1 MHEEGGTGSPLKIFG
16 NVFISFVGAGVLGLP
31 SAFKESGIL
40 EGLLIMSFVG
50 FVSVKAMLLL
60 IDCKIELGKR
70 PDVKKKFKV
79 VSLEPGGHEEEAM
92 LAENYT
98 NKVNGQSTRSE
109 NSNGDVQSKDTE
121 EFQQPKHEIDYG
133 DIAFYAIGDI
143 GKLTVDISIIVSQT
157 AVKWVPV
164 RFFVCLSDI
173 YINNMTTIYP
183 SISVNQ
189 WVASMIFP
197 LLMLCMLRHLHK
209 LAIFSL
215 FADFSNVL
223 AYSVVFWF
231 DFEHIQSVSSR
242 LHPKEFSLAGF
253 PFFLGISFYCY
264 EGAGLICYLDA
275 SVSPEARAKF
285 RPLFKF
291 VLCLVTLLYMT
302 FGICGYLSFG
312 EHTESIIT
320 LNLPQAIAE
329 FPIRSL
335 PHNFA
340 RTNASDSQGVSVFF
354 LFFTYPVAMFPV
366 VSTIERR
373 LKMDPVKNRT
383 FGNFIR
389 LVMVLTTAMVVIVI
403 PSFTTLMALVG
414 ATCCTLL
421 AFILPGIFHLKIFE
435 GSISLSAKVL
445 DYTLIVLGIIANFSQ
460 DSLQHC
466 SKETFIIAVVKV
478 HSYQFSLFLHVR
490 AVSSNVVSYQNH
502 SGDNGCRQKVISRR
516 RRQFS
521 GIQHLMTTEEY
532 LYDIGH
538 KRIKRS
544 SNMQSQERKRGRC
557 WLNSIHRLKSST
569 QLHSSTYLAM
579 LPTSVQTGSRYGAM
593 TYQWIEEF
601 DYYPFQTSLN
611 LM

>member
-157 AVKWVPV
+157 GFSCAYLI
-164 RFFVCLSDI
+164 FIS
-173 YINNMTTIYP
+173 NNMTTIYP

-320 LNLPQAIAE
+320 LNLPQGPMPLIVKVCLC
-329 FPIRSL
+329 FS
-335 PHNFA
+335 
-340 RTNASDSQGVSVFF
+340 

-445 DYTLIVLGIIANFSQ
+445 DYTLIVLGIIATILGTMDAVKRLFPDEE
-460 DSLQHC
+460 DSL
-466 SKETFIIAVVKV
+466 A
-478 HSYQFSLFLHVR
+478 
-490 AVSSNVVSYQNH
+490 A
-502 SGDNGCRQKVISRR
+502 
-516 RRQFS
+516 
-521 GIQHLMTTEEY
+521 
-532 LYDIGH
+532 
-538 KRIKRS
+538 
-544 SNMQSQERKRGRC
+544 
-557 WLNSIHRLKSST
+557 SST
-569 QLHSSTYLAM
+569 
-579 LPTSVQTGSRYGAM
+579 
-593 TYQWIEEF
+593 
-601 DYYPFQTSLN
+601 
-611 LM
+611 